1 MTFVS
6 FVLQT
11 YDEME
16 DLISQSDGRS
26 VDVFISDAVTKPK
39 EGEVDAYNAIRDDD
53 YDIRLLPFGKGTEN
67 PGKKM
72 APNIISCRGKNKKV
86 NIFFRFPVFLKTKN
100 QRMFMTV
107 SDISLKNVE
116 LPIKNKYFGD
126 AQIKVC
132 TR

>member
-1 MTFVS
+1 MYSTFVN

-16 DLISQSDGRS
+16 ELISQSDGRS
-26 VDVFISDAVTKPK
+26 VDVYVSDAVTKPS

-72 APNIISCRGKNKKV
+72 TRY
-86 NIFFRFPVFLKTKN
+86 
-100 QRMFMTV
+100 
-107 SDISLKNVE
+107 
-116 LPIKNKYFGD
+116 YFTFG
-126 AQIKVC
+126 QK
-132 TR
+132 